1 VALGIGKSYGTGI
14 LAVGFAAVF
23 GLAL

>member
-1 VALGIGKSYGTGI
+1 MLNIALAVSVAA

-23 GLAL
+23 GSRG